1 MGSAELLSASIGS
14 HSDWELVKWERAYVP
29 FWAIGNTVITCL
41 VECKLTG
48 TPPKYMNWNHLHVYT
63 SISMYK
69 DNLCVCNGVL
79 LGLEVRLAVS
89 TAIAGLYSGQA
100 PFTSLL
106 STVLLLSCPS
116 PGLHPDVSSTI
127 CLVGFL
133 CWNWCFSC
141 RKRTDSGL
149 FFLRRSYPS
158 LLGGSPSSALSA
170 LPEPGGRRGGG
181 GGGAPREDLY

>member
-1 MGSAELLSASIGS
+1 MLSEPWQVGSAELLSASIGS
-14 HSDWELVKWERAYVP
+14 HSHWELVKWERAYVP

-69 DNLCVCNGVL
+69 DNLCFCNGVL

-106 STVLLLSCPS
+106 STVLLLSCPW
-116 PGLHPDVSSTI
+116 PVE
-127 CLVGFL
+127 C
-133 CWNWCFSC
+133 C
-141 RKRTDSGL
+141 
-149 FFLRRSYPS
+149 
-158 LLGGSPSSALSA
+158 
-170 LPEPGGRRGGG
+170 
-181 GGGAPREDLY
+181 